1 VRQTKHIGD
10 GIKRMY
16 DKFQHFILGFC
27 LSITGVL
34 FFPLVITGFVFGI
47 VKEVYDSISGRGV
60 ADWLDMVATFCG
72 AILASMIAI
81 ILYI

>member
-1 VRQTKHIGD
+1 
-10 GIKRMY
+10 
-16 DKFQHFILGFC
+16 
-27 LSITGVL
+27 VL